1 MDNRMENID
10 RFFRERLVNFEQ
22 VPPDANWEKISQ
34 RLGHKPRK
42 RSALLILRIAAGMA
56 LLLST
61 GIGVIVLT
69 KPDTKP
75 GTSAI
80 SENQHNVNNSIPR
93 ETNPASV
100 QPATPGHKN
109 NTHNSNRLTPG
120 EQNPSG
126 NNFATG
132 TSGEPEKI
140 MAEASS
146 EDYFRADHAQ
156 HVENEPSGVK
166 PMIAL
171 SGINPGQLPQKDP
184 GTEVIFNRARL
195 STQAVAITLPDAYAE
210 VYIAEDVVAKKADRW
225 TIGSEV
231 APLYSYR
238 TISSDELQSVTMDE
252 LNDKETGLL
261 AYSGGIRVA
270 FSTGKR
276 LSVQSGVY
284 YSRYG
289 QQTNNIETVAVNYV
303 SSLKGELESNTF
315 VSVSNST
322 GVISKT
328 NRGADKIS
336 MVAPGNYDGASNNN
350 RYDAIPEISGVNPAG
365 PNTGESDITL
375 TQYFDY
381 LEVPLV
387 VRYKIIDRKMDFNL
401 SGGVITNFLFSNRVN
416 ITQNGDTELFGE
428 TSDINHINYQG
439 SVGMGIEYPVT
450 KGFSFTVE
458 PRFRY
463 YINPIDKTAE
473 INVHPYSFGFY
484 AGFNYL
490 F

>member
-1 MDNRMENID
+1 MENID
-10 RFFRERLVNFEQ
+10 RFFNEHLVNFEQ
-22 VPPDANWEKISQ
+22 VPPDVNWEKISQ
-34 RLGHKPRK
+34 RLGHKSRK
-42 RSALLILRIAAGMA
+42 RAALLILRIAAGMA

-69 KPDTKP
+69 KPNSKP
-75 GTSAI
+75 VTSAI
-80 SENQHNVNNSIPR
+80 SANQHNEINSIPR
-93 ETNPASV
+93 ETNPASD
-100 QPATPGHKN
+100 QPATPGYKN
-109 NTHNSNRLTPG
+109 SNPNSNRLTPG
-120 EQNPSG
+120 KLNPSAI
-126 NNFATG
+126 NSATG
-132 TSGEPEKI
+132 NSGEPQKTRD
-140 MAEASS
+140 EAFSK
-146 EDYFRADHAQ
+146 DHFRTDHAQ
-156 HVENEPSGVK
+156 HVENERSVVK

-171 SGINPGQLPQKDP
+171 SGINPGQLPQKDL
-184 GTEVIFNRARL
+184 GTEISFSRARL
-195 STQAVAITLPDAYAE
+195 STQAAAIAYSHVYTD
-210 VYIAEDVVAKKADRW
+210 VYIPEDIPAKKTDRW
-225 TIGSEV
+225 IIGSEV

-238 TISSDELQSVTMDE
+238 TISSDELQSATMEE
-252 LNDKETGLL
+252 LNDKENGLL

-270 FSTGKR
+270 FSPGKR

-303 SSLKGELESNTF
+303 SSLQGKLESNTY

-328 NRGADKIS
+328 NNGADKVS
-336 MVAPGNYDGASNNN
+336 MVAAGNYDGASYNN
-350 RYDAIPEISGVNPAG
+350 RYDAFSELSSVNPYG
-365 PNTGESDITL
+365 SNTGESDITL

-387 VRYKIIDRKMDFNL
+387 VRYKLIDRKMDFNL

-416 ITQNGDTELFGE
+416 ITRNGDTEFFGE
-428 TSDINHINYQG
+428 TSGINHINYQG

>member
-1 MDNRMENID
+1 M
-10 RFFRERLVNFEQ
+10 L
-22 VPPDANWEKISQ
+22 
-34 RLGHKPRK
+34 
-42 RSALLILRIAAGMA
+42 
-56 LLLST
+56 
-61 GIGVIVLT
+61 
-69 KPDTKP
+69 
-75 GTSAI
+75 
-80 SENQHNVNNSIPR
+80 R

-100 QPATPGHKN
+100 QTATPGHKN
-109 NTHNSNRLTPG
+109 SMHNANPVTSG
-120 EQNPSG
+120 KQNPLGNHVATG
-126 NNFATG
+126 NNG
-132 TSGEPEKI
+132 KLEKI

-146 EDYFRADHAQ
+146 EDFYRVDDAQ
-156 HVENEPSGVK
+156 HVEIERSGVNT
-166 PMIAL
+166 MIAL
-171 SGINPGQLPQKDP
+171 SGIHPGQLPQKDP
-184 GTEVIFNRARL
+184 GSEIIFNRARL
-195 STQAVAITLPDAYAE
+195 STQAAAITVPDTYAE
-210 VYIAEDVVAKKADRW
+210 VYIPEDVLAKKPDRW
-225 TIGSEV
+225 TIGSEL

-252 LNDKETGLL
+252 LNDKENGLL

-289 QQTNNIETVAVNYV
+289 QQTNNIETVAVNYF
-303 SSLKGELESNTF
+303 STLQGKLENKTY

-322 GVISKT
+322 GVITKT
-328 NRGADKIS
+328 SGSTDKINL
-336 MVAPGNYDGASNNN
+336 VANGNIEGAKYNT
-350 RYDAIPEISGVNPAG
+350 RYDALNAVSGFNPAG
-365 PNTGESDITL
+365 SNTDEADITM

-387 VRYKIIDRKMDFNL
+387 VRYKIIDRKMDFNIT
-401 SGGVITNFLFSNRVN
+401 GGVITNFLFSNRVN
-416 ITQNGDTELFGE
+416 FTSNGDTEFFGE
-428 TSDINHINYQG
+428 TSDINTINYQG

-450 KGFSFTVE
+450 KGFSFTME

>member
-10 RFFRERLVNFEQ
+10 RFFNEHLVNFEQ

-42 RSALLILRIAAGMA
+42 RAAILILRIAAGMA

-69 KPDTKP
+69 KPDSKP
-75 GTSAI
+75 GNSAI
-80 SENQHNVNNSIPR
+80 SANQHNEMNSIPR

-100 QPATPGHKN
+100 QPETPGHN
-109 NTHNSNRLTPG
+109 NSIHNSNRLAPG
-120 EQNPSG
+120 KQNPSG
-126 NNFATG
+126 KNFATG
-132 TSGEPEKI
+132 NSGEPEKI
-140 MAEASS
+140 MAEASP
-146 EDYFRADHAQ
+146 EEYYRADQAK
-156 HVENEPSGVK
+156 HVEIEPSDVN
-166 PMIAL
+166 PMTAL
-171 SGINPGQLPQKDP
+171 SGIHPGQLPQIDI
-184 GTEVIFNRARL
+184 GTEIRFNRARL
-195 STQAVAITLPDAYAE
+195 STQAVAIALPDAYAE
-210 VYIAEDVVAKKADRW
+210 VYIPEDVVAKKPGRW

-252 LNDKETGLL
+252 LNDKENGLL
-261 AYSGGIRVA
+261 AYSGGVRVA

-289 QQTNNIETVAVNYV
+289 QQTNNIETVAVNYI
-303 SSLKGELESNTF
+303 SSLQGKLESKTY
-315 VSVSNST
+315 VSISNST

-328 NRGADKIS
+328 NSGADKIS
-336 MVAPGNYDGASNNN
+336 MVAPGNYDGASYSN
-350 RYDAIPEISGVNPAG
+350 RYDAFPEVSGVNPDG
-365 PNTGESDITL
+365 SNTGESDFTL

-416 ITQNGDTELFGE
+416 ITRNGDTEFFGE